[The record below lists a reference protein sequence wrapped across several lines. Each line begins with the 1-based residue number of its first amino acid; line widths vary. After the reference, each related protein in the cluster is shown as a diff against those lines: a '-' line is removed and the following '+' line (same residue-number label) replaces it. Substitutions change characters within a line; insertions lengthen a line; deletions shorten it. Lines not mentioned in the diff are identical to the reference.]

1 MKQVDLE
8 CALLKLP
15 SPLLIAGS
23 DYTSPGAVTLTFN
36 STTTSQTVP
45 VIIVDD
51 EILEGNETF
60 FGNLATTDDRIDIN
74 PVNANATIFED
85 NDGKLLS

>member
-1 MKQVDLE
+1 MKQVGLE

-15 SPLLIAGS
+15 SPLLIGGS
-23 DYTSPGAVTLTFN
+23 DYTSPGAVTLTFSN
-36 STTTSQTVP
+36 TTTSQTVS

-51 EILEGNETF
+51 EILEDNEKF
-60 FGNLATTDDRIDIN
+60 FANLATTDDRIDIN
-74 PVNANATIFED
+74 PVNANATIIED